1 MKRKLSLCLSLCL
14 FISAA
19 VAQTYVTLHEDCNY
33 GGKSYTLAAGTYNGY
48 QMKIANDRL
57 SSMQIPYGFKVTI
70 YENDNYLGKSQ
81 TYSSNVPCLDASW
94 NDMASSIVV
103 ESTYNPG
110 GGGYG
115 QGDYVTFYNDAY
127 SKGYSQSLRPGIY
140 SGSQLG
146 ALKYNISSF
155 KINGN
160 LRVKLYINNESNS
173 GYSTVYDVS
182 QNYLPEG
189 QNDKVGSLTIEYYS
203 GGGGG
208 GGNTGG
214 GYGNNSYATFYTECS
229 FEGNAIRLM
238 PGYYSGDKLGLFKY
252 NISSVQVPSNLRIKA
267 FINNDNLYGQSTSIT
282 ENISCMDY
290 NMKNKI
296 GSIVVEERRG
306 NYGGGGGG
314 NYPPNNENV
323 IIYTDGNYKGQ
334 SAYLLPGTYS
344 TMSQA
349 SGFPDNALSSLQV
362 PAGYRVVLYEFEN
375 FAGKSYTVNESKSG
389 FVISGW
395 NDKTSSIKVYR
406 D

>member
-1 MKRKLSLCLSLCL
+1 MKRIASAGIFLL
-14 FISAA
+14 FLLNGIT
-19 VAQTYVTLHEDCNY
+19 AQTYVTLHEDCNY
-33 GGKSYTLAAGTYNGY
+33 GGKSYTLPAGTFNGY
-48 QMKIANDRL
+48 QMKIGNDRL
-57 SSMQIPYGFKVTI
+57 SSIQIPPGFKVTL
-70 YENDNYLGKSQ
+70 YENDDYRGRSQ
-81 TYSSNVPCLDASW
+81 TFTSNIACLDVNW

-103 ESTYNPG
+103 ESTYNA

-115 QGDYVTFYNDAY
+115 QGDYVTFYNDA
-127 SKGYSQSLRPGIY
+127 SHKGYSQSLRPGIY

-146 ALKYNISSF
+146 PLKYNISSF

-160 LRVKLYINNESNS
+160 LRVKLYINNENNA
-173 GYSTVYDVS
+173 GYSTNYEAS
-182 QNYLPEG
+182 QTYLSDA
-189 QNDKVGSLTIEYYS
+189 QNDKAGSVTIEYYA
-203 GGGGG
+203 GAGN
-208 GGNTGG
+208 GGNV
-214 GYGNNSYATFYTECS
+214 GNGNINSNYASFYTECN

-238 PGYYSGDKLGLFKY
+238 PGYYDGNKLGLFKY
-252 NISSVQVPSNLRIKA
+252 NTSSLQVPSTLRVKV
-267 FINNDNLYGQSTSIT
+267 FINNDNLYGQSTTVT

-306 NYGGGGGG
+306 GWGNGG
-314 NYPPNNENV
+314 NNPPSNENV

-344 TMSQA
+344 TMAQA

-362 PAGYRVVLYEFEN
+362 PAGYRVILYEFEN
-375 FAGKSYTVNESKSG
+375 YGGKSYTITDSKSG
-389 FVISGW
+389 FTMSGW